1 VGASSSAD
9 QVGVSWLGGR
19 QTEPGH
25 VVRHRE
31 AKKLAKMLDKMT
43 ETDDNSASVLMT
55 VSDVL

>member
-1 VGASSSAD
+1 
-9 QVGVSWLGGR
+9 VSWLGGR